1 VAWKSLGAFPQDNV
15 SAHVEQG
22 KEQKRFQRVLKAG
35 LFCSI
40 LTLEDRNRG
49 GVFAEKLNGGNT
61 MDESDVYK
69 AKEAVQTA
77 MKNGS
82 IKLVVII
89 GVVLAGIVLLNPW
102 AQIGAGER
110 GIVLNF
116 GAVQQNVMGEGLHF
130 RIPIMQKVVPMDV
143 KVQKA
148 TTDAAAASSDLQD
161 VSSTVAINYHII
173 PDKAHVVY
181 QSIGIHFKERII
193 DPAVQEVVKA
203 VTAKYTAEEL
213 ITKRPAVSDAMKVTL
228 TERLMLHNIAVDAFS
243 IVGFSFS
250 KIFMEAIESKQTAEQ
265 LALKA
270 KRDLDRIKIEAEQ
283 KITAAQAEA
292 ESLRLQ
298 RANISLDLIE
308 LRKVE
313 ANLRAID
320 KWNGILPQV
329 TGGGA
334 VPFIGVGDLQ
344 KR

>member
-1 VAWKSLGAFPQDNV
+1 
-15 SAHVEQG
+15 
-22 KEQKRFQRVLKAG
+22 
-35 LFCSI
+35 
-40 LTLEDRNRG
+40 
-49 GVFAEKLNGGNT
+49 
-61 MDESDVYK
+61 MDERDVYK
-69 AKEAVQTA
+69 AKEAMQSA
-77 MKNGS
+77 MK
-82 IKLVVII
+82 KVPMRAALII
-89 GVVLAGIVLLNPW
+89 GAILFFFLFLNPW
-102 AQIGAGER
+102 VQIGAGER

-116 GAVQQNVMGEGLHF
+116 GAVQKDVLGEGLHF
-130 RIPIMQKVVPMDV
+130 RIPIMQRVALMDV
-143 KVQKA
+143 KVQKSL
-148 TTDAAAASSDLQD
+148 TSAAASSSDLQE
-161 VSSTVAINYHII
+161 VSSEVALNYHVI
-173 PDKAHVVY
+173 PDKANIVY
-181 QSIGIHFKERII
+181 QSVGIQFKERII

-213 ITKRPAVSDAMKVTL
+213 ITKRPAVSEAMRANL
-228 TERLMLHNIAVDAFS
+228 AERLLEHNIAVDAFS

-283 KITAAQAEA
+283 KITAARAEA

-313 ANLRAID
+313 ANLKAID

-334 VPFIGVGDLQ
+334 VPFIGVGDIQ
-344 KR
+344 KKNK

>member
-1 VAWKSLGAFPQDNV
+1 
-15 SAHVEQG
+15 
-22 KEQKRFQRVLKAG
+22 
-35 LFCSI
+35 
-40 LTLEDRNRG
+40 
-49 GVFAEKLNGGNT
+49 
-61 MDESDVYK
+61 MDERDVYR
-69 AKEAVQTA
+69 AKEAMQSA
-77 MKNGS
+77 MKKGPMR
-82 IKLVVII
+82 LALII
-89 GVVLAGIVLLNPW
+89 GAILVFFLFLKPW

-116 GAVQQNVMGEGLHF
+116 GAVQDKVLDEGLHF
-130 RIPIMQKVVPMDV
+130 RVPVMQEIIRVDV

-148 TTDAAAASSDLQD
+148 ETDAAAASADLQD

-173 PDKAHVVY
+173 PDKANIVY
-181 QSIGIHFKERII
+181 QSIGIQFKERII
-193 DPAVQEVVKA
+193 DPAVLEVVKA

-213 ITKRPAVSDAMKVTL
+213 ITKRPAVSDAMKLSL
-228 TERLMLHNIAVDAFS
+228 TERLLAHNIAVDAFS

-270 KRDLDRIKIEAEQ
+270 KRDLERIKIEAEQ
-283 KITAAQAEA
+283 KITAARAEA

-298 RANISLDLIE
+298 RANISPDLIE
-308 LRKVE
+308 LRKIE

-334 VPFIGVGDLQ
+334 VPFIGIGEIQ

>member
-1 VAWKSLGAFPQDNV
+1 
-15 SAHVEQG
+15 
-22 KEQKRFQRVLKAG
+22 
-35 LFCSI
+35 
-40 LTLEDRNRG
+40 
-49 GVFAEKLNGGNT
+49 
-61 MDESDVYK
+61 MDEKDIYM
-69 AKEAVQTA
+69 AKEAMQSV
-77 MKNGS
+77 MKKGPLR
-82 IKLVVII
+82 LVLII
-89 GVVLAGIVLLNPW
+89 GAILAVILFFRPW
-102 AQIGAGER
+102 VQVGAGER

-116 GAVQQNVMGEGLHF
+116 GAVQYKVLDEGLHF
-130 RIPIMQKVVPMDV
+130 RVPLMQEIIRVDV

-148 TTDAAAASSDLQD
+148 ETDAAAASADLQD

-173 PDKAHVVY
+173 PDKANIVY

-193 DPAVQEVVKA
+193 DPAVLEVVKA

-213 ITKRPAVSDAMKVTL
+213 ITKRPAVSDAMKLSL
-228 TERLMLHNIAVDAFS
+228 TERLLAHNIAVDAFS
-243 IVGFSFS
+243 IVGFRFS

-283 KITAAQAEA
+283 TITAAKAEA

-298 RANISLDLIE
+298 RANISPDLIE
-308 LRKVE
+308 LRKIE
-313 ANLRAID
+313 ANLKAID

-334 VPFIGVGDLQ
+334 VPFIGIGDIQ